1 MIGNVIQEYL
11 VSLGFHV
18 DKPGFN
24 AMNQTIQQTTNV
36 VQKATGS
43 WAKSFL
49 AASGIVTT
57 SLAGITSALLGV
69 TKAAASEDLQMQ
81 KLGRNMMIGKDAAW
95 SMKKAT
101 DALGESM
108 TDIMLTPEL
117 AERFHKLVEDG
128 NRMKVGGDFAE
139 TMKGFRDL
147 MFQFTR
153 LKQEVSYAMTWVGYY
168 IMKYLSRPLA
178 EAEAKFRTFNDKFV
192 ANMSTWTEKAARAAV
207 YIINIGLHFVQFLV
221 RMKKEIGD
229 MWGAFPRGVRIAIAA
244 VAILSAVIKASPLGR
259 MIQLVS
265 ILLLLIDDYFGY
277 FEGKDAL
284 LGKYW
289 EKLDKVLNRA
299 KEGIIDLGNA
309 AEPVLETA
317 REWLEKGAK
326 SAEEFG
332 QKLMDI
338 GGRIGSSNSVQRMGQ
353 SIRNLGGALADFS
366 LDQANSSLDVVKKF
380 IKACEKYRITE
391 QLYKAVDNLA
401 DSLSNLSNVLTD
413 ALKWLDDLY
422 MAMADSEELDDFI
435 DAVGELVSAFLDLFN
450 AIWKLVND
458 CLGDLIGKTDEAASQ
473 TNIFRESL
481 KLILKVMAG
490 VIRGLSWMIRLL
502 AKFIKQMTN
511 DRRARSFW
519 ADLGKSV
526 RNFGKIF
533 ADVIDFA
540 LKKMSRFGRALNKLI
555 HGDFKGALNE
565 ALGKDTFGG
574 SGNSG
579 KGDQEWNKKVVY
591 NRFKEAGYN
600 DDAIAGIMGR
610 MQQEHGFDTSDAP
623 EHYVDGIGWL
633 GGYGM
638 FQWTGSRKDDF
649 LTWCSMNGRD
659 PQDPGTQS
667 DYAIIEAGKRGM
679 GPDVMNTMN
688 YEQAANAWT
697 KDWEVGAPG
706 DEVAYAAEYLQRI
719 QNGDFVNKPGGY
731 GSVGGQD
738 GEPLLPAGLKVWHS
752 EGGTTDV
759 SGFQPGMST
768 FLNELADAATAAGV
782 TFTITGGTEPGHAD
796 GEFSHANGY
805 KVDID
810 DQITDEQKAILMKV
824 LSKYAHE
831 ITHEADKGHYDITVK
846 NDDQWGLGDY
856 ASYGIG
862 KIRGAFGGNGLV
874 DPVLMRGF
882 VGTGNALVP
891 SGVGAGTTIIQN
903 TVSVGG
909 VNVSQP
915 NASADEIGSA
925 VGQKTIEALNRR
937 GQYLVCNRAMTGGPI
952 LT

>member
-1 MIGNVIQEYL
+1 MNVIQEYL

-36 VQKATGS
+36 VQQATGS

-178 EAEAKFRTFNDKFV
+178 EAEAKFRAFNDKFV

-207 YIINIGLHFVQFLV
+207 YIINIGLHFIQFLV
-221 RMKKEIGD
+221 RLKKEIGD

-244 VAILSAVIKASPLGR
+244 VALLAAVIKASPLGR

-289 EKLDKVLNRA
+289 EKLDKVLTRA

-326 SAEEFG
+326 SAEDFG

-338 GGRIGSSNSVQRMGQ
+338 GGRIGSSNSVQNLGQ
-353 SIRNLGGALADFS
+353 SIQNLGGAIADFS
-366 LDQANSSLDVVKKF
+366 IDSAKNVLSFVEKF
-380 IKACEKYRITE
+380 LKACEKYGITD
-391 QLYKAVDNLA
+391 QLYRAVDNLA
-401 DSLSNLSNVLTD
+401 DSFSILADNLSDVLR
-413 ALKWLDDLY
+413 WLDDLFT
-422 MAMADSEELDDFI
+422 DLESSEEVNDFM
-435 DAVGELVSAFLDLFN
+435 DAVGELVSVFADLIN
-450 AIWKLVND
+450 TIWKLVNIVLREFFNGMD
-458 CLGDLIGKTDEAASQ
+458 DTGHIYGFRDALKFVVKVAA
-473 TNIFRESL
+473 
-481 KLILKVMAG
+481 G
-490 VIRGLSWMIRLL
+490 MIRAFSWIIKLL
-502 AKFIKQMTN
+502 TKLFKKMADSRIFQE
-511 DRRARSFW
+511 FW
-519 ADLGKSV
+519 NNLGKAV

-533 ADVIDFA
+533 DDVIGSAID
-540 LKKMSRFGRALNKLI
+540 KMGRFGRALKKLI
-555 HGDFKGALNE
+555 SGDIKGAIRELS
-565 ALGKDTFGG
+565 GGG
-574 SGNSG
+574 SYG
-579 KGDQEWNKKVVY
+579 KTRGLTDDEQQYEDLIQKYAKEYGVDPNFVRAIMKKESSFNANAVSKAGAQGLMQLMPGTASQMGVTDPFNPEDNIRGGVKYIRWIMDNYQPADLETLAKMY
-591 NRFKEAGYN
+591 NAGPGAPEDAEEGYASDVMQYYN
-600 DDAIAGIMGR
+600 DYVSRTSYASGYGASGNRVTQEANSYDEGNKFINPELTDDASRSCASWASTVYSGAGVDGLWGASVDDLEAAFRQRNAWHGGDYDPQPGDYIQGVGGTERTEGHAGIYLGNGKVR
-610 MQQEHGFDTSDAP
+610 SRDSDGGVTTWDLDAWKTAFGFD
-623 EHYVDGIGWL
+623 
-633 GGYGM
+633 GYG
-638 FQWTGSRKDDF
+638 S
-649 LTWCSMNGRD
+649 L
-659 PQDPGTQS
+659 
-667 DYAIIEAGKRGM
+667 
-679 GPDVMNTMN
+679 
-688 YEQAANAWT
+688 
-697 KDWEVGAPG
+697 
-706 DEVAYAAEYLQRI
+706 AEYLQYSDA
-719 QNGDFVNKPGGY
+719 GGGGMPGMGFVSSLAEKASGLQQRLDPAMLTAMRY
-731 GSVGGQD
+731 GMG
-738 GEPLLPAGLKVWHS
+738 PN
-752 EGGTTDV
+752 
-759 SGFQPGMST
+759 SGFG
-768 FLNELADAATAAGV
+768 
-782 TFTITGGTEPGHAD
+782 
-796 GEFSHANGY
+796 
-805 KVDID
+805 
-810 DQITDEQKAILMKV
+810 
-824 LSKYAHE
+824 
-831 ITHEADKGHYDITVK
+831 
-846 NDDQWGLGDY
+846 
-856 ASYGIG
+856 
-862 KIRGAFGGNGLV
+862 
-874 DPVLMRGF
+874 
-882 VGTGNALVP
+882 
-891 SGVGAGTTIIQN
+891 GAGTTIIQN

-937 GQYLVCNRAMTGGPI
+937 GQYLVRNRAMTGGPI

>member
-36 VQKATGS
+36 VQQATGS

-221 RMKKEIGD
+221 RLKKEIGD

-244 VAILSAVIKASPLGR
+244 VALLSAVIKASPLGR
-259 MIQLVS
+259 MIQVVS

-326 SAEEFG
+326 SAEDFG

-338 GGRIGSSNSVQRMGQ
+338 GGRIGSSNSVQNLGQ
-353 SIRNLGGALADFS
+353 SIQDLGGAIADFS
-366 LDQANSSLDVVKKF
+366 IDSAKSVLSFVEKF
-380 IKACEKYRITE
+380 LKACEKYGITD
-391 QLYKAVDNLA
+391 QLYRAVDNLA
-401 DSLSNLSNVLTD
+401 DSFSILADNLSDVLR
-413 ALKWLDDLY
+413 WLDNLFTDLES
-422 MAMADSEELDDFI
+422 SEEVNDFI
-435 DAVGELVSAFLDLFN
+435 DAVGELVSVFT
-450 AIWKLVND
+450 
-458 CLGDLIGKTDEAASQ
+458 DLINTIWELLNIVLREFFNGMDDTGHIYGFRDALKFVVKVAA
-473 TNIFRESL
+473 
-481 KLILKVMAG
+481 G
-490 VIRGLSWMIRLL
+490 MIRAFSWIIKLL
-502 AKFIKQMTN
+502 TKLFKMMADSRIFQ
-511 DRRARSFW
+511 DFW
-519 ADLGKSV
+519 NNLGKAV
-526 RNFGKIF
+526 RGFGKIF
-533 ADVIDFA
+533 DDVIGSAID
-540 LKKMSRFGRALNKLI
+540 KMGRFGRALKKLI
-555 HGDFKGALNE
+555 SGDIKGAIRE
-565 ALGKDTFGG
+565 ISGG
-574 SGNSG
+574 SGYG
-579 KGDQEWNKKVVY
+579 KTQGLTADEQQYEELVQKYSKEYRVDPNFVRAIMKKESNFNPNAVSYLGAQGLMQLMPGTAKQMGVTDPFDPEDNIRGGVKYIRWLMDNYDPANLETLANMY
-591 NRFKEAGYN
+591 NAGPRAPEDAEEGYASDVMQYYN
-600 DDAIAGIMGR
+600 DYASRTSYASGYGASGNRVTQEANSYDEGNKFINPELTDNGRKSCASWASTVYSGAGVDGLWGASVDNLEAAFRQRNAWHGGEYDPQPGDYIQGVGGYTQTDGHAGIYLGNGKVR
-610 MQQEHGFDTSDAP
+610 SRDSDGGVTTWDLDEWKKAFGFD
-623 EHYVDGIGWL
+623 
-633 GGYGM
+633 GYG
-638 FQWTGSRKDDF
+638 S
-649 LTWCSMNGRD
+649 L
-659 PQDPGTQS
+659 
-667 DYAIIEAGKRGM
+667 
-679 GPDVMNTMN
+679 
-688 YEQAANAWT
+688 
-697 KDWEVGAPG
+697 
-706 DEVAYAAEYLQRI
+706 AEYLQYS
-719 QNGDFVNKPGGY
+719 DAGG
-731 GSVGGQD
+731 GGM
-738 GEPLLPAGLKVWHS
+738 
-752 EGGTTDV
+752 
-759 SGFQPGMST
+759 PGMGFVSR
-768 FLNELADAATAAGV
+768 LAQTAAGLQQRLDPAML
-782 TFTITGGTEPGHAD
+782 TA
-796 GEFSHANGY
+796 
-805 KVDID
+805 
-810 DQITDEQKAILMKV
+810 MR
-824 LSKYAHE
+824 
-831 ITHEADKGHYDITVK
+831 
-846 NDDQWGLGDY
+846 
-856 ASYGIG
+856 YGMG
-862 KIRGAFGGNGLV
+862 PNSGFG
-874 DPVLMRGF
+874 
-882 VGTGNALVP
+882 
-891 SGVGAGTTIIQN
+891 GAGTTIIQN

-937 GQYLVCNRAMTGGPI
+937 GQYLVRNRAMTGGPI

>member
-18 DKPGFN
+18 DKPGFD
-24 AMNQTIQQTTNV
+24 AMNQTIRQTTNV
-36 VQKATGS
+36 VQEATGS

-221 RMKKEIGD
+221 RLKKEIGD

-299 KEGIIDLGNA
+299 KEGIIALGNA

-317 REWLEKGAK
+317 QEWLEKGAK
-326 SAEEFG
+326 SAEGFG

-353 SIRNLGGALADFS
+353 SIRNLGGALAD
-366 LDQANSSLDVVKKF
+366 LNIDEAKATLDVVEKF
-380 IKACEKYRITE
+380 FKACEKYGITE
-391 QLYKAVDNLA
+391 QFYRAVDNLA
-401 DSLSNLSNVLTD
+401 DSLSILSETLTD
-413 ALKWLDDLY
+413 ALKGFDDLLDDL
-422 MAMADSEELDDFI
+422 ANSEEVTDFI
-435 DAVGELVSAFLDLFN
+435 DAVGELVSVFLDLIN
-450 AIWKLVND
+450 TIWKLVNVVLREFFNGMD
-458 CLGDLIGKTDEAASQ
+458 DTGHIYGFRDALKFVVKVAA
-473 TNIFRESL
+473 
-481 KLILKVMAG
+481 G
-490 VIRGLSWMIRLL
+490 MIRAFSWIIKLL
-502 AKFIKQMTN
+502 TKLFKMMADSRIFQE
-511 DRRARSFW
+511 FW
-519 ADLGKSV
+519 NNLGKAV

-533 ADVIDFA
+533 DDVIGSA
-540 LKKMSRFGRALNKLI
+540 INKMGRFGRALKKLI
-555 HGDFKGALNE
+555 SGDIKGALRE
-565 ALGKDTFGG
+565 ITGGGEYGKTRGLTDDEQQYEDLIQKYAKEYNVDPNFVRAIMKKESNFNANAVSRAGAQGLMQLMPGTASQMGVTDPFNPEDNIRGG
-574 SGNSG
+574 VKYIRWIMDNYHPANLETLANMYNAGPGAPEDAEEGYASDVMQYYNDYASRTSYASSYGASGNRVIQEANSYDEGNKFINPELTDDGRKSCASWASTVYSG
-579 KGDQEWNKKVVY
+579 AGVDGLWGASVDNLEAAFRQRNAWHGGEYDPQPGDYIQGVG
-591 NRFKEAGYN
+591 GYSQT
-600 DDAIAGIMGR
+600 DGHAGIYLGNGKVR
-610 MQQEHGFDTSDAP
+610 SRDSDGGVTTWDLDEWKKAFGFD
-623 EHYVDGIGWL
+623 
-633 GGYGM
+633 GYG
-638 FQWTGSRKDDF
+638 S
-649 LTWCSMNGRD
+649 L
-659 PQDPGTQS
+659 
-667 DYAIIEAGKRGM
+667 
-679 GPDVMNTMN
+679 
-688 YEQAANAWT
+688 
-697 KDWEVGAPG
+697 
-706 DEVAYAAEYLQRI
+706 AEYLQYS
-719 QNGDFVNKPGGY
+719 DAGG
-731 GSVGGQD
+731 GGM
-738 GEPLLPAGLKVWHS
+738 
-752 EGGTTDV
+752 
-759 SGFQPGMST
+759 PGMGFVSR
-768 FLNELADAATAAGV
+768 LAQTAAGLQQHLDPAML
-782 TFTITGGTEPGHAD
+782 TA
-796 GEFSHANGY
+796 
-805 KVDID
+805 
-810 DQITDEQKAILMKV
+810 MR
-824 LSKYAHE
+824 
-831 ITHEADKGHYDITVK
+831 
-846 NDDQWGLGDY
+846 
-856 ASYGIG
+856 YGMG
-862 KIRGAFGGNGLV
+862 PNSGFG
-874 DPVLMRGF
+874 
-882 VGTGNALVP
+882 
-891 SGVGAGTTIIQN
+891 GAGTTIIQN

-915 NASADEIGSA
+915 DASADEIGSA

-937 GQYLVCNRAMTGGPI
+937 GQYLVRNRAMTGGPI